1 MRILLILLLCVVYT
15 TTLNL
20 DHTSDENTVNV
31 SDDGYTEDEPIDE
44 EIDDDT
50 DINEEDVESIWH
62 YDEAA
67 NTGEIEKNIGTSVD
81 KYIEDE
87 IVDEESDEDTAEGSD
102 EENID
107 DAQVDEESDEDTEIN
122 DESDD
127 ETIWK

>member
-67 NTGEIEKNIGTSVD
+67 NTGEIEKNIGASVD

-87 IVDEESDEDTAEGSD
+87 I
-102 EENID
+102 
-107 DAQVDEESDEDTEIN
+107 VDEESDEDTEIN

-127 ETIWK
+127 ETIWKIDQEANTVKIANGMG